1 MEEINNELIRLF
13 KGAKTKNE
21 FDFVQ
26 TLINYR
32 GLGTHKLITN
42 LYEWFEAMEYYIKLY
57 NSETEPKKKV
67 RIGLLIYSTFQE
79 NSDFYNI
86 IGSLCNIN
94 LGLKPSSY
102 LYWKTKK
109 YERFLGISEKQ
120 NFLLEK
126 LYDSNFINIVDFI
139 EKNIHTAIRNN
150 FFHSTYSLSDE
161 EFILHDSEPVN
172 IDGTTYYQ
180 LNLQDQL
187 FPLIENVIS
196 FFKTFKQEFFKHFE
210 SYKVDKDVIGYF
222 PNKCTVTILG
232 NENGLQGFKIANAV
246 KFFDEFHDSGIW
258 YNSGTDMFEGHNIRF
273 DSPSIEQIELHEQ
286 LERYHGKDD
295 IHQNDREFHNMVE
308 KVMERN
314 INNELSFTTTLL
326 LKFGDLRFEKM
337 EKETNPFKKRSFSK
351 FILPFYE
358 KALSIAK
365 GKIDTS
371 DLEKKIQILVSL
383 Q

>member
-1 MEEINNELIRLF
+1 MEEINKELIRLF
-13 KGAKTKNE
+13 EESKAKNE
-21 FDFVQ
+21 FDFIQ

-42 LYEWFEAMEYYIKLY
+42 LYEWLEAMEYYIAVY
-57 NSETEPKKKV
+57 DAEVEPKKKV

-94 LGLKPSSY
+94 LGLKPSSF

-126 LYDSNFINIVDFI
+126 LYDSNFLNIVDFI

-161 EFILHDSEPVN
+161 EFILHDSEPVI

-180 LNLQDQL
+180 LNLNAQL
-187 FPLIENVIS
+187 FPLIDNVIS
-196 FFKTFKQEFFKHFE
+196 FFRTFKQEFFKHFE
-210 SYKVDKDVIGYF
+210 SYKTDKQVIGYF
-222 PNKCTVTILG
+222 PNKSLITILG
-232 NENGLQGFKIANAV
+232 NENGLQGFKIPNAV
-246 KFFDEFHDSGIW
+246 KFFDKFHDSGIW
-258 YNSGTDMFEGHNIRF
+258 YNPATDMFEGHNIRF
-273 DSPSIEQIELHEQ
+273 NSPSIEQIELHEQ

-295 IHQNDREFHNMVE
+295 IHQNDTEFHNMIE
-308 KVMERN
+308 KVIERN
-314 INNELSFTTTLL
+314 INNELDFATNLL
-326 LKFGDLRFEKM
+326 WKFGDIRFEKM
-337 EKETNPFKKRSFSK
+337 EKETNPFKQRNFAKY
-351 FILPFYE
+351 ILPFYE
-358 KALSIAK
+358 KALTIAR
-365 GKIDTS
+365 GKMDTKE
-371 DLEKKIQILVSL
+371 LEERIKILENL
-383 Q
+383 